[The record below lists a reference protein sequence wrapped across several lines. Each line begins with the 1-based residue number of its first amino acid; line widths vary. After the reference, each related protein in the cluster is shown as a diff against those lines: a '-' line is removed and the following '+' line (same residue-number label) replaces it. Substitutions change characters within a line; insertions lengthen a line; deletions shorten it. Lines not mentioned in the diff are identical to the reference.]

1 MECFSGVTGTW
12 SPAINNTATTIYTFT
27 SDTTQSGQACAVNQ
41 TMTIT
46 VNPLIIPTFNQ
57 VDAICNGDDLDPLPL
72 ASNNNITGTW
82 SPAIN
87 NTATTI
93 YTFTSDTTQSGQA
106 CAVNETMTITVNPLI
121 IPTFNQVDA
130 ICNGGFL
137 AALPTTSNNNIIGT
151 WSPAINNTATTIY
164 TFTSDTTQSGQA
176 CAVNQTMEI
185 IVNPL
190 ITPTFTQVD
199 PICNGDDLVNP
210 LPNLASNN
218 GVTGTWSPAINNTA
232 TTIYTFTSDTT
243 QSGQACAVNETM
255 TITVNPLII
264 PTFNQVDAICNGDFL
279 AALPTTSNNG
289 VTGIWSPAINNTAT
303 TIYTFTSDTTQS
315 GQACAVNETMT
326 ITVNPLIAPTF
337 TQVDPICNGDVLAL
351 PTTSNNGVTG
361 TWSPA
366 INNTA
371 TTIYTFTSDTTQSGQ
386 ACAVNETMT
395 ITVNPLI
402 TPTFTQVDPICN
414 GDVLAALPTTS
425 NNNITGTWL
434 PAINNTATTIY
445 TFTSDTTQSGQACA
459 VNETMTITVNPLI
472 IPTFNQVDAI
482 CNGGFLAA
490 LPTTSNNN
498 IIGTWSPA
506 INNTATTI
514 YTFTSDTTQS
524 GQACAVNETMTI
536 TVNPLIAPTFT
547 QVDPICNGDVL
558 AALPTTSNNNITGTW
573 LPAIN
578 NTATTIYTFTSD
590 TTQSGQACAVN
601 ETMTITVNPLIIPTF
616 SRVDAI
622 CNGDFLAALP
632 TTSNNGVTGTWSP
645 AIDNTR
651 TTTYTFTPDT
661 LETCAGLMTLEIV
674 VNNIVNS
681 INSIRVQVNLVSSSF
696 GDNQSIEVIASGG
709 NAPYEYRLENG
720 SWQDSPFFNNITDC
734 FYVVFV
740 REKTACNNQPV
751 TSVQFINHPVFFTPN
766 NDGFNDIWNI
776 TDVEEKSEAQIT
788 IYDRYGR
795 IINIHKPNSNGDG
808 WDGLYNGR
816 KMPSTDYWF
825 TIEYIDTENIPRVYR
840 SHFSLIR

>member
-1 MECFSGVTGTW
+1 
-12 SPAINNTATTIYTFT
+12 
-27 SDTTQSGQACAVNQ
+27 
-41 TMTIT
+41 MTIT
-46 VNPLIIPTFNQ
+46 VNPLIPPTFSQ
-57 VDAICNGDDLDPLPL
+57 VAAICNGDVL
-72 ASNNNITGTW
+72 
-82 SPAIN
+82 
-87 NTATTI
+87 
-93 YTFTSDTTQSGQA
+93 
-106 CAVNETMTITVNPLI
+106 
-121 IPTFNQVDA
+121 
-130 ICNGGFL
+130 
-137 AALPTTSNNNIIGT
+137 ALPTT
-151 WSPAINNTATTIY
+151 
-164 TFTSDTTQSGQA
+164 
-176 CAVNQTMEI
+176 
-185 IVNPL
+185 
-190 ITPTFTQVD
+190 
-199 PICNGDDLVNP
+199 
-210 LPNLASNN
+210 SNN

-255 TITVNPLII
+255 TITVNPLIA
-264 PTFNQVDAICNGDFL
+264 PTFTQVDAICNGDFL

-289 VTGIWSPAINNTAT
+289 VTGSWSPAINNTAT

-326 ITVNPLIAPTF
+326 ITVNPLIPPTFSQVDAICNGDFLAALPTTSNNGVTGTWLPAIDNTATTIYTFTSDTTQSGQACAVNETMTITVNPLIIPTF

-402 TPTFTQVDPICN
+402 TPTF
-414 GDVLAALPTTS
+414 
-425 NNNITGTWL
+425 
-434 PAINNTATTIY
+434 
-445 TFTSDTTQSGQACA
+445 
-459 VNETMTITVNPLI
+459 
-472 IPTFNQVDAI
+472 
-482 CNGGFLAA
+482 
-490 LPTTSNNN
+490 
-498 IIGTWSPA
+498 
-506 INNTATTI
+506 
-514 YTFTSDTTQS
+514 
-524 GQACAVNETMTI
+524 
-536 TVNPLIAPTFT
+536 
-547 QVDPICNGDVL
+547 
-558 AALPTTSNNNITGTW
+558 
-573 LPAIN
+573 
-578 NTATTIYTFTSD
+578 
-590 TTQSGQACAVN
+590 
-601 ETMTITVNPLIIPTF
+601 

-661 LETCAGLMTLEIV
+661 LETCADLMTLEIV

-720 SWQDSPFFNNITDC
+720 SWQDSPVFNNITDC

-740 REKTACNNQPV
+740 REKTACKNQPV

-776 TDVEEKSEAQIT
+776 TGVEEKSEAQIT

-825 TIEYIDTENIPRVYR
+825 TIEYIDTENTPRVYR